1 MRRARTWG
9 AIALALALVL
19 GFASRGAAAETFD
32 PAQADAIIRDGRA
45 DLVMLAHAML
55 DDPNWPFHAA
65 KALNIP
71 DAKWTLPAPYAHWI
85 RA

>member
-1 MRRARTWG
+1 VPWG
-9 AIALALALVL
+9 PGFMAPFAERIKREADIPTAVGWFIA
-19 GFASRGAAAETFD
+19 D

-65 KALNIP
+65 KALAIP

>member
-1 MRRARTWG
+1 MVPFAERIRREAEIPTAASWF
-9 AIALALALVL
+9 IA
-19 GFASRGAAAETFD
+19 D

-71 DAKWTLPAPYAHWI
+71 NAKWTLPAPYAHWI